1 MSAIY
6 KKNLGEEE
14 RVEKCSNRSDTLA
27 KVQRRSIPVEKIV
40 IREVLSAEG
49 VVRRGKESVAGLVS
63 RFPCCSGKWGEQAE
77 RTRKEILQTVRG
89 RDKDE
94 RDERDVSTRHF
105 VGSFGRDGEG
115 EEVQRAKK
123 IRRFIPWNE
132 RERVLEGRGK
142 IVVSRDVAGIVKDGE
157 ARVERVCDCK
167 KRAQTSATMKINVPR
182 RRARF
187 VSIRR
192 TLFSLILPLLHLST
206 PPFHRAFHRGEILI
220 SKRNESPI
228 LDAAPRIDRSKIFK
242 FDESQRGRGKI
253 EIPVF
258 FHSRMNISSSC
269 CDEKGEKKLTRAP
282 SREALAKW

>member
-1 MSAIY
+1 MSAVSAGTERERRCKGR
-6 KKNLGEEE
+6 KK
-14 RVEKCSNRSDTLA
+14 
-27 KVQRRSIPVEKIV
+27 
-40 IREVLSAEG
+40 
-49 VVRRGKESVAGLVS
+49 
-63 RFPCCSGKWGEQAE
+63 F
-77 RTRKEILQTVRG
+77 
-89 RDKDE
+89 
-94 RDERDVSTRHF
+94 DVSFREM
-105 VGSFGRDGEG
+105 R
-115 EEVQRAKK
+115 K
-123 IRRFIPWNE
+123 

-258 FHSRMNISSSC
+258 LHSRMNISSSC

-282 SREALAKW
+282 SRPLPNDNSRIRFG

>member
-1 MSAIY
+1 MAAVLHPKLPANHVQLIQPKPLPNRSVDRANTFEITRGKRTNKPGINLSSGRRSKNLEGENLGISLKKSDSFPDRSREKYPFSNILYDCRMSAIY

-123 IRRFIPWNE
+123 IRRFIP
-132 RERVLEGRGK
+132 
-142 IVVSRDVAGIVKDGE
+142 
-157 ARVERVCDCK
+157 
-167 KRAQTSATMKINVPR
+167 
-182 RRARF
+182 
-187 VSIRR
+187 
-192 TLFSLILPLLHLST
+192 
-206 PPFHRAFHRGEILI
+206 
-220 SKRNESPI
+220 
-228 LDAAPRIDRSKIFK
+228 
-242 FDESQRGRGKI
+242 
-253 EIPVF
+253 
-258 FHSRMNISSSC
+258 
-269 CDEKGEKKLTRAP
+269 
-282 SREALAKW
+282 